1 MRASIRASGWARL
14 MSVELAPAKPPS
26 GWRPY
31 FDALKQDRLAF
42 GSAIYLVVLVI
53 AVLVGGWVMSD
64 LATDPALRMRNIAP
78 FTLDQ
83 GFAYI
88 LGSDSLGRSILARI
102 IVGGARTLG
111 VAAIT
116 VLIASV
122 VGTLIGIY
130 AGYRGRIFDTLVM
143 RFADVSLAFPGIL
156 LAVVLLYIFP
166 PDTWTVVAVLVINR
180 LPLYIRVAR
189 AETLEVRERLFVSA
203 AKVLGA
209 GAFTIM
215 RRHIFPVI
223 LPTILTVAA
232 LDLAVVMLVESSL
245 SFLGMGVQPP
255 AISWG
260 LMVADGRRYLRAAWW
275 LTVFPGLAIVFTAIA
290 INVFSNWLR
299 VVLDPVQSAKI
310 FRQSSAPDDVEE
322 RA

>member
-1 MRASIRASGWARL
+1 MMADTVVERPRARWRVFLGA
-14 MSVELAPAKPPS
+14 LA
-26 GWRPY
+26 
-31 FDALKQDRLAF
+31 QDRLALIA
-42 GSAIYLVVLVI
+42 AIYLVVLVL
-53 AVLVGGWVMSD
+53 AVTLGGWAMSD
-64 LATDPALRMRNIAP
+64 LATRQSLQQRNIPP
-78 FTLDQ
+78 F
-83 GFAYI
+83 GFEHGWAYV

-102 IVGGARTLG
+102 VLGGSRTLG
-111 VAAIT
+111 VAVTT

-122 VGTLIGIY
+122 IGTLIGIY

-166 PDTWTVVAVLVINR
+166 PTAWTVVAVLVINR

-203 AKVLGA
+203 ARVLGA
-209 GAFTIM
+209 GSFTIM

-260 LMVADGRRYLRAAWW
+260 LMVSDGRRYMRAAWW
-275 LTVFPGLAIVFTAIA
+275 LTAFPGLAIVLTAVA
-290 INVFSNWLR
+290 INIFSNWLR
-299 VVLDPVQSAKI
+299 VMLDPVQSAKL
-310 FRQSSAPDDVEE
+310 FRQDTADRDNP
-322 RA
+322 A

>member
-1 MRASIRASGWARL
+1 MMADTVVERPRARWRAVLGA
-14 MSVELAPAKPPS
+14 LA
-26 GWRPY
+26 
-31 FDALKQDRLAF
+31 QDRLALIA
-42 GSAIYLVVLVI
+42 AIYLVVLVL
-53 AVLVGGWVMSD
+53 AVTLGGWAMSD
-64 LATDPALRMRNIAP
+64 LATRQSLQQRNIPP
-78 FTLDQ
+78 F
-83 GFAYI
+83 GFEHGWAYV

-102 IVGGARTLG
+102 VLGGSRTLG
-111 VAAIT
+111 VAVTT

-122 VGTLIGIY
+122 IGTLIGIY

-166 PDTWTVVAVLVINR
+166 PTAWTVVAVLVINR

-203 AKVLGA
+203 ARVLGA
-209 GAFTIM
+209 GSLTIM

-260 LMVADGRRYLRAAWW
+260 LMVSDGRRYMRAAWW
-275 LTVFPGLAIVFTAIA
+275 LTAFPGLAIVLTAVA

-299 VVLDPVQSAKI
+299 VMLDPVQSAKL
-310 FRQSSAPDDVEE
+310 FRQDTADRDNP
-322 RA
+322 A